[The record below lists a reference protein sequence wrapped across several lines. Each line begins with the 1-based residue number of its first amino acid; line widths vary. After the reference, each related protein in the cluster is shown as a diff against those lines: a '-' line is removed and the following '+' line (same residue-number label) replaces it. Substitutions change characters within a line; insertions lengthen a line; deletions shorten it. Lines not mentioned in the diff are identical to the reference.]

1 MKITRFED
9 ILAWQKARVLVRE
22 VYAAAKMGAFAK
34 DFELRNQITRAGGSI
49 MHNIAEGFDSGS
61 RTEFKRFLRYAQR
74 SASEVKSELYL
85 ALDQSYVTQQQFDSL
100 YESATEVH
108 RIIGG
113 FIKSLLVKPRAASS
127 PSPAP

>member
-1 MKITRFED
+1 MKITKFED

-22 VYAAAKMGAFAK
+22 LYAVSKSGGFAK

-85 ALDQSYVTQQQFDSL
+85 ALDQNYITQTQFESL
-100 YESATEVH
+100 YESTTEVH
-108 RIIGG
+108 RLIGG
-113 FIKSLLVKPRAASS
+113 FIKSLLTKPSAKASE
-127 PSPAP
+127 SPAH

>member
-1 MKITRFED
+1 MKITKFED

-22 VYAAAKMGAFAK
+22 LYAVSKSGGFAK

-85 ALDQSYVTQQQFDSL
+85 ALDQHYITQTQFESL
-100 YESATEVH
+100 YEAATEVH
-108 RIIGG
+108 RLIGG
-113 FIKSLLVKPRAASS
+113 FIKSLLTKPSVKASE
-127 PSPAP
+127 SPAH